1 VAQARTAVTI
11 PLSPK
16 SIQDLAW
23 GLSLF
28 FSPNEQERKFGEDVK
43 NKWDKIVERYKGDAK
58 AETFLD
64 NVHAVM
70 SSTIYSLAQLR
81 KQVND
86 QFTFLDALKTR
97 QIKNLDDLANLS
109 KDAESIA
116 TRIAGISIGGGI
128 SFIGLATNVLG
139 ANGIFTFI
147 MGAGISYFVLEFFL
161 RRHCNKK
168 VPQIMEEI
176 QKKKEEFLSKEFTP
190 KSKGVLK
197 ELLEKVNEIAEKIYG
212 KKYTTLT
219 PKNIRKLSSSSAKV
233 TGGSYLTGGTIPT
246 SEIVIESSELFK

>member
-1 VAQARTAVTI
+1 VSSTATTVTI

-43 NKWDKIVERYKGDAK
+43 SKWDKIVERYKQDKK
-58 AETFLD
+58 AQTFLD

-70 SSTIYSLAQLR
+70 SSAIYSLAQLR

-86 QFTFLDALKTR
+86 QFTFLDALKNR

-116 TRIAGISIGGGI
+116 TRIAGMSIGGGI
-128 SFIGLATNVLG
+128 SFIGLATDVLG
-139 ANGIFTFI
+139 AHGILTFI

-161 RRHCNKK
+161 RRYCNKK
-168 VPQIMEEI
+168 VPQIMEEN
-176 QKKKEEFLSKEFTP
+176 QKKKEEFLSNEFTP
-190 KSKGVLK
+190 KSKDVLEK
-197 ELLEKVNEIAEKIYG
+197 LLEKVNEIAKKLYG
-212 KKYTTLT
+212 TDYKKLT
-219 PKNIRKLSSSSAKV
+219 PSKITTLSSSSAEV
-233 TGGSYLTGGTIPT
+233 TGGSYLTGSTIPT
-246 SEIVIESSELFK
+246 SEIISGSSEVFQ